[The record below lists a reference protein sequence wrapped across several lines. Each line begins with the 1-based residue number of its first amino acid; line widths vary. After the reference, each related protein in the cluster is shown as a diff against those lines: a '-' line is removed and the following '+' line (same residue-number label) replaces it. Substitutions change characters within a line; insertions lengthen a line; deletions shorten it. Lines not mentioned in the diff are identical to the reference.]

1 MSNRFPGNN
10 YPRNSF
16 QEINGKDGV
25 SAGMTPTPLTATF
38 PNRDTNPHAF
48 LTENYQNQN
57 QVLASTDYALRR
69 GIINDN
75 KIKYPKNPREYGLY
89 LDRKEF
95 KLETPLWPN
104 ISENVASENVNEYV
118 VVIDSSD
125 RDTALYPSP
134 FALQAY
140 FGESTDITKLNVPQ
154 VFENVKFMRIEN
166 VVLPRSYFLTQY
178 PVPSPA
184 SGGISSNATILAQLT
199 SGIGATGAAQEASQV
214 QTIYNNL
221 VSSYITSSALIP
233 NPLTSGT
240 TGSIDPSGNVETVY
254 VTNLKTYTYTVT
266 VKYQTLTGYNNSVVQ
281 NNTTVYT
288 ITYPSVPTYTQYY
301 SQTLVSGTN
310 VSDGTINN
318 QITNFNPLT
327 LTSGSAT
334 YTVPGSGG
342 TSSITYT
349 YVSSTLQQYYIEFM
363 MALSSN
369 GGYRCSYEILATPGA
384 TGGTVNFYY
393 FSSKSLDSDRYLIL
407 TINEITDNNI
417 NSTNNALRQAFCLLY
432 PDSYGE
438 LHYYAATNYQ
448 DKIWK
453 MSNLA
458 NINRL
463 TLNLSDSF
471 GNPLQMPN
479 LDYYVTTGKI
489 CNCTGTNYACPCFYI
504 RHPYYKWLQVQY
516 MIKFGVV
523 ETEIDKKIFY

>member
-95 KLETPLWPN
+95 KLDTPLWPN

-125 RDTALYPSP
+125 RDTTLYPSP

-184 SGGISSNATILAQLT
+184 SGGISSNSTILAQLT
-199 SGIGATGAAQEASQV
+199 SGIGPTGAATEAAEV

-254 VTNLKTYTYTVT
+254 VTNLITYTYTVT

-349 YVSSTLQQYYIEFM
+349 YVSSTLTQYYIEFM

-463 TLNLSDSF
+463 TLTLSDSF
-471 GNPLQMPN
+471 GNPLQMPF

>member
-95 KLETPLWPN
+95 KLDTPLWPN

-125 RDTALYPSP
+125 RDTTLYPSP

-140 FGESTDITKLNVPQ
+140 FGESTDVTKLNVPQ

-178 PVPSPA
+178 NVASPT
-184 SGGISSNATILAQLT
+184 SPGISTNATILAQLT
-199 SGIGATGAAQEASQV
+199 AGIGASGATQEAGQV
-214 QTIYNNL
+214 QVIYNNII
-221 VSSYITSSALIP
+221 SSYVTGSGTIP
-233 NPLTSGT
+233 SPLTNGS

-254 VTNLKTYTYTVT
+254 VTNLKTYTYSVT
-266 VKYQTLTGYNNSVVQ
+266 VKYQTLSGYNNTTVI

-288 ITYPSVPTYTQYY
+288 VTYPSVSTYTQYY

-310 VSDGTINN
+310 ISDGTIND
-318 QITNFNPLT
+318 QILGFNPLT

-342 TSSITYT
+342 TSTVTFT
-349 YVSSTLQQYYIEFM
+349 YVSSTLRQYYIEFM

-369 GGYRCSYEILATPGA
+369 GGYRCSYEIIATPGA
-384 TGGTVNFYY
+384 TSGTVNFYY

-407 TINEITDNNI
+407 TIDEITDNNI
-417 NSTNNALRQAFCLLY
+417 NSTNSALRQAFCLLY

-463 TLNLSDSF
+463 TLTLSDSF
-471 GNPLQMPN
+471 GNALQMPY
-479 LDYYVTTGKI
+479 LDYYVTTGKL
-489 CNCTGTNYACPCFYI
+489 CNCTGTNYACPCTYI
-504 RHPYYKWLQVQY
+504 RHPFYKWLQVQY

>member
-125 RDTALYPSP
+125 RDTTLYPSP

-140 FGESTDITKLNVPQ
+140 FGESTDVTKLNVPQ

-178 PVPSPA
+178 NVASPA
-184 SGGISSNATILAQLT
+184 TNGISTNATILAQLT
-199 SGIGATGAAQEASQV
+199 AGIGASGATQEAGQV
-214 QTIYNNL
+214 QVIYNNII
-221 VSSYITSSALIP
+221 SSYVTGSGTIP
-233 NPLTSGT
+233 SPLTSA
-240 TGSIDPSGNVETVY
+240 IDPSGNVETVY
-254 VTNLKTYTYTVT
+254 VTNLSTYTYTVT
-266 VKYQTLTGYNNSVVQ
+266 VKYQTLSGYNNTTVI

-288 ITYPSVPTYTQYY
+288 VTYPSVSTYKQYY

-310 VSDGTINN
+310 ISDGTIND
-318 QITNFNPLT
+318 QILGFNPLT

-342 TSSITYT
+342 TSTVTFT
-349 YVSSTLQQYYIEFM
+349 YVSSTLRQYYIEFM

-369 GGYRCSYEILATPGA
+369 GGYRCSYEIIATPGA
-384 TGGTVNFYY
+384 TSGTVNFYY

-407 TINEITDNNI
+407 TIDEITDNNI
-417 NSTNNALRQAFCLLY
+417 NSTNSALRQAFCLLY

-463 TLNLSDSF
+463 TLTLSDSF
-471 GNPLQMPN
+471 GNPLQMPF

-504 RHPYYKWLQVQY
+504 RHPFYKWLQVQY